1 MHIGVV
7 TTSWPHDRDPIAG
20 SFVRSLTE
28 ALCARG
34 HRCTALFAAMPAPS
48 QPLAVRDC
56 TLVPVRYAPDHRSLF
71 YQAGAPHR
79 ARHQPLTSALLAGSF
94 TAALA
99 RSVRRELASCDAIVS
114 HFALPSALVASL
126 VARGR
131 PHHAILHGTDALALR
146 RLPSVVHRV
155 IARGCSSV
163 QFAHPGLR
171 DGLDES
177 LSAHRSSVDLPMAAR
192 EPSREARDRRDRTR
206 DSLGISRDQIMVLSV
221 ARLAEEKALAALA
234 LAAHEFKPDAPVR
247 FVLAG
252 DGPERATLER
262 IARGRVTFT
271 GAVDAQ
277 RRDELL
283 AAADV
288 FALPSKRDGA
298 PTAIVEALSYGL
310 PVITTAVGGIPWLA
324 RDAALYVAPERPAEL
339 AHTIKSLVDSQDKR
353 AMLSARSRERHRALP
368 TWDSLADHILR
379 SVGAIQ

>member
-1 MHIGVV
+1 M

-20 SFVRSLTE
+20 SFVRALTE

-34 HRCTALFAAMPAPS
+34 HRCTALFAAMPAPA
-48 QPLAVRDC
+48 QPLAARDA
-56 TLVPVRYAPDHRSLF
+56 TLVPVRYAPDQRSLF
-71 YQAGAPHR
+71 YREGAPHH
-79 ARHQPLTSALLAGSF
+79 ARHQPFTSALLAGSF

-99 RSVRRELASCDAIVS
+99 RSVRRELASCDALVS

-126 VARGR
+126 AARGR
-131 PHHAILHGTDALALR
+131 PHHAILHGTDALVLE
-146 RLPSVVHRV
+146 RLPRALHRV
-155 IARGCSSV
+155 IARGCTSL

-171 DGLDES
+171 RGLDES
-177 LSAHRSSVDLPMAAR
+177 LSAHRAAVDLPMAAR
-192 EPSREARDRRDRTR
+192 EPSLPALAARQRTR
-206 DSLGISRDQIMVLSV
+206 ASLGIYQDQIMVLSV

-234 LAAHEFKPDAPVR
+234 LAAHEFKSHAPVR

-252 DGPERATLER
+252 DGPERGELER
-262 IARGRVTFT
+262 LARGRVTFT
-271 GAVDAQ
+271 GAVDEQ

-310 PVITTAVGGIPWLA
+310 PVVTTRVGGIPWLA
-324 RDAALYVAPERPAEL
+324 DDAALYVAPERPVEL